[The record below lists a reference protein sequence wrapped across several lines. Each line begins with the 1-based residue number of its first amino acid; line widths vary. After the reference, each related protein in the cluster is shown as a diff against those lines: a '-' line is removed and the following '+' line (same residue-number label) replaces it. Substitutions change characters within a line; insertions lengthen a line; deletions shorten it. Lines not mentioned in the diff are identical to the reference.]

1 MGVTRGVT
9 KKMGVIIAR
18 LRKIP
23 SYKIKINKKEVVDVI
38 AVVTVAIVD
47 DVVVSGRRSSCHGS
61 GGGGRSCSCGRSY
74 GCNGGKGSIC

>member
-47 DVVVSGRRSSCHGS
+47 DVVVSGRRSSSHGS
-61 GGGGRSCSCGRSY
+61 GGGGGRS
-74 GCNGGKGSIC
+74 